1 MRGIAT
7 VIIVGFTSIVTFGIF
22 APAVLEPLAETVLQN
37 QAVQSSP
44 VDANGFVNGLLRTV
58 LMWGPI
64 VTIGAGVASAVVW
77 YLRRER
83 VGRRV

>member
-7 VIIVGFTSIVTFGIF
+7 VIIVGFTSIAMFGIF

-44 VDANGFVNGLLRTV
+44 VDANAFVNGLLRTV

-64 VTIGAGVASAVVW
+64 ITIGAAVASAVVY

>member
-7 VIIVGFTSIVTFGIF
+7 VIIVGFTSIAMFGIF

-44 VDANGFVNGLLRTV
+44 VDASGFVNGLLRTV
-58 LMWGPI
+58 LMWGPVI
-64 VTIGAGVASAVVW
+64 TIGAAVASAVVY

-83 VGRRV
+83 VGRRL